1 MDAMI
6 AKDYNHP
13 SVVMYS
19 VGNEISELGTAEGQE
34 LCRKLADEVR
44 RQDGT
49 RAVTCGINLMLASMA
64 AKGKGI
70 YGTDKEGKENKNGSS
85 TMDSV
90 PTSTMFN
97 VMMNRMGGIID
108 RMASTSGADKA
119 ADAIAPCLD
128 IAGYNYATS
137 RYRKEAKKHHAL
149 SQSLRHCQRAST
161 ETGNWSK
168 LCRIWWEIL
177 CGPPGTISGRP
188 ASEPCAIQIRRQ
200 SRIRIR
206 G

>member
-1 MDAMI
+1 
-6 AKDYNHP
+6 
-13 SVVMYS
+13 
-19 VGNEISELGTAEGQE
+19 
-34 LCRKLADEVR
+34 
-44 RQDGT
+44 
-49 RAVTCGINLMLASMA
+49 
-64 AKGKGI
+64 
-70 YGTDKEGKENKNGSS
+70 
-85 TMDSV
+85 MDSV

-137 RYRKEAKKHHAL
+137 RYRKEAKKHPDRVIVGSETL
-149 SQSLRHCQRAST
+149 PKSST

-177 CGPPGTISGRP
+177 CGPPGTISGGRHRNR
-188 ASEPCAIQIRRQ
+188 ALYR
-200 SRIRIR
+200 
-206 G
+206 